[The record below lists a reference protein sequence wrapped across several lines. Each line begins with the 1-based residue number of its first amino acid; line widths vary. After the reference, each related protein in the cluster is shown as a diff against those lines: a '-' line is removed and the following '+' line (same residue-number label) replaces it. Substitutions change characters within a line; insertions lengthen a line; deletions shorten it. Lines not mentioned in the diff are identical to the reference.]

1 MNTEQS
7 QIHNQSPLSQSALD
21 ILTASPDN
29 DLEPQSCE
37 QIKKELQAAQQE
49 LSHIKLALNEAAIV
63 AITNAQGN
71 IQYVNDKFCHLSKY
85 SQAEILGQDHRL
97 VNSGH
102 HPKEFFQNLWSTISQ
117 GNVWHGEIKNKAKDG
132 TPYWVD
138 TTIVPSLDE
147 QGKPF
152 QYLAIHFDITERKRI
167 EERLIYDAFHDVL
180 TGLPNRALFMDRLS
194 RAMEHVKRRPH
205 ALFALLFVD
214 LDHFKHLNDSL
225 GHLIGD
231 QLLVAVS
238 HRLESCLRLGDTV
251 ARFGGDEFTI
261 LLEDIRDIHDAVR
274 ITERLQRELETPF
287 YLNGHQ
293 ITTSASIGIALSA
306 SEYNQP
312 EEILRDADL
321 ALYQAKALGRMR
333 HEVFNSSMHSCALA
347 HVQLEHDLRRAIA
360 QACSDQFDA
369 SNQHLRELQLYYQP
383 IVALKTNRIVG
394 FEALIRWHHPEQGLI
409 PPSDFIPIAE
419 NNGLIIA
426 LGHWVLQE
434 ACRQLQVWQQQLSSG
449 IPLMI
454 SVNLSGRQ
462 FAQPDL
468 VQQISQI
475 LEKTGLSA
483 RSLKLEITE
492 SVVME
497 NADTATVMLKQLKSL
512 GIQLSIDDFGTGY
525 SSLSYLHQFPID
537 TLKIDR
543 SFING
548 IDVDGE
554 NLEIVRTIVTLAW
567 NLGMDVIAE
576 GVETNKQLSQVKALQ
591 CEYAQGY
598 FFSPAVNADAAWEIL
613 TTGFSK
619 VGVQN
624 HP

>member
-1 MNTEQS
+1 M
-7 QIHNQSPLSQSALD
+7 
-21 ILTASPDN
+21 
-29 DLEPQSCE
+29 
-37 QIKKELQAAQQE
+37 
-49 LSHIKLALNEAAIV
+49 
-63 AITNAQGN
+63 
-71 IQYVNDKFCHLSKY
+71 
-85 SQAEILGQDHRL
+85 
-97 VNSGH
+97 
-102 HPKEFFQNLWSTISQ
+102 
-117 GNVWHGEIKNKAKDG
+117 
-132 TPYWVD
+132 
-138 TTIVPSLDE
+138 
-147 QGKPF
+147 
-152 QYLAIHFDITERKRI
+152 
-167 EERLIYDAFHDVL
+167 
-180 TGLPNRALFMDRLS
+180 
-194 RAMEHVKRRPH
+194 
-205 ALFALLFVD
+205 
-214 LDHFKHLNDSL
+214 
-225 GHLIGD
+225 
-231 QLLVAVS
+231 
-238 HRLESCLRLGDTV
+238 
-251 ARFGGDEFTI
+251 
-261 LLEDIRDIHDAVR
+261 
-274 ITERLQRELETPF
+274 PF
-287 YLNGHQ
+287 YLNGHE
-293 ITTSASIGIALSA
+293 ITTTASIGIALSA

-333 HEVFNSSMHSCALA
+333 HEVFNPSMHSCALA

-360 QACSDQFDA
+360 QACTNKLDG
-369 SNQHLRELQLYYQP
+369 SNQNLRELQLHYQP

-419 NNGLIIA
+419 SNSLIIP

-434 ACRQLQVWQQQLSSG
+434 ACRQLRVWQDLSSAT
-449 IPLMI
+449 PLMI
-454 SVNLSGRQ
+454 SVNLSSRQ

-475 LEKTGLSA
+475 LEATGLSA
-483 RSLKLEITE
+483 QSLKLEITE
-492 SVVME
+492 TVVME
-497 NADTATVMLKQLKSL
+497 NADTATAMLKQLKSL

-598 FFSPAVNADAAWEIL
+598 FFSPAVDADAAWGLL
-613 TTGFSK
+613 TAGFSK
-619 VGVQN
+619 VAAQN